1 MTSRSFCNSSY
12 SDHLVSGTRQG
23 FLLQTRGVSVIEVL
37 VTMGVSS
44 IFCVALYGFYWLHLR
59 VLKAEEIRLNLRES
73 SRLAVDFIVREL
85 HLAGARPVR
94 GGPCEGFE
102 RLTEAEEQRITLQ
115 YDFRGNSSSAPPDSC
130 PDDPSESVTYLYDS
144 AAQVLRR
151 ATSGGSPQPFIDDVP
166 PDGFT
171 LRYFD
176 RAGNELEPPLM
187 TPQERA
193 AVQSVEVQIVTRTV
207 APDPTQTE
215 PVTSEFSSTVFL
227 MNPAE

>member
-1 MTSRSFCNSSY
+1 MG
-12 SDHLVSGTRQG
+12 LASGTRQD
-23 FLLQTRGVSVIEVL
+23 FLLQMHRVSVVEVL

-73 SRLAVDFIVREL
+73 SRLAVDFLVREL

-115 YDFRGNSSSAPPDSC
+115 YDFRGDSSSAPPDGC
-130 PDDPSESVTYLYDS
+130 PDDPSERITYLYDS
-144 AAQVLRR
+144 DAQVLRR
-151 ATSGGSPQPFIDDVP
+151 ATSGGAAQPFIDDVP

-176 RAGNELEPPLM
+176 RAGNELEPPLT

-193 AVQSVEVQIVTRTV
+193 AVQSVRVQIATRAA
-207 APDPTQTE
+207 APDPTQLE
-215 PVTSEFSSTVFL
+215 PVTSEFSSTIYL